1 VITLTYQY
9 KLKPT
14 KRQIMEIDHY
24 LDVCKNVFN
33 YALKER
39 KDWLNSRKSL
49 ADRCSLSK
57 EYIIPVDTPY
67 PSYNHQAKA
76 LTQAKKNN
84 ERLKSVNAQV
94 LQQTL
99 KQLDR
104 AFSDIKAKG
113 FGFPR
118 FKKKMRSF
126 VFPAM
131 LKNCLGDNKVKLPK
145 FGWVKIRQSRPY
157 PTGFEPKQ
165 TRIVKKASGYYLMII
180 FQSEEIIPEHS
191 VGKRSIGLDAGI
203 ESFIATSQNELIKA
217 PKFLRDNLRKLKLLQ
232 RRLKNKIKGSN
243 SWLRIQNRIAKLHE
257 KIADTRKDWHFKLA
271 HKICDLTDNIFVED
285 INFKSWSRGI
295 IRKVSL
301 DSGIGQ
307 FINEILPFVCGQRG
321 KFYLK
326 VDKDYT
332 SQECPKCG
340 SLTGKK
346 KLSERIHKCDTCG
359 YNAHRDVAAAE
370 VIENRGKVAVGH
382 TVQEKA
388 SGVGLAGCNCES
400 SCTSSEAVILESPAL
415 TDARRLAVGVSR
427 VFSR

>member
-14 KRQIMEIDHY
+14 KTQVQEIDHF
-24 LDVCKNVFN
+24 LDVCKSVFN

-39 KDWLNSRKSL
+39 KDWFNSRKSL
-49 ADRCSLSK
+49 ADRCSLIK
-57 EYIIPVDTPY
+57 EYIIPADVPY
-67 PSYNHQAKA
+67 PGYNNQAKA
-76 LTQAKKNN
+76 LTQAKKTI
-84 ERLKSVNAQV
+84 RSTKLLHFQV

-104 AFSDIKAKG
+104 AFTDMKAKG
-113 FGFPR
+113 HGFPR

-131 LKNCLGDNKVKLPK
+131 LKNCLGDNKMKLPK
-145 FGWVKIRQSRPY
+145 LGWVKIIQSRPY

-165 TRIVKKASGYYLMII
+165 ARIVKKASGYYLMIT
-180 FQSEEIIPEHS
+180 FQSEENIPETP
-191 VGKRSIGLDAGI
+191 VGKKSIGLDAGI

-243 SWLRIQNRIAKLHE
+243 SWLKLQNRIAKQEE
-257 KIADTRKDWHFKLA
+257 KIANTRKDWHFKLA
-271 HKICDLTDNIFVED
+271 HRICDQTDNVFVED
-285 INFKSWSRGI
+285 INFKAWSRGI
-295 IRKVSL
+295 VRKASL

-307 FINEILPFVCGQRG
+307 FINEILPFVCGQLG

-340 SLTGKK
+340 HKTGKK
-346 KLSERIHKCDTCG
+346 QLSERVHKCQHCG
-359 YNAHRDVAAAE
+359 YEQHRDVAAAE
-370 VIENRGKVAVGH
+370 VIENRGKTAVGH
-382 TVQEKA
+382 TVEEKA
-388 SGVGLAGCNCES
+388 CGVGLAGYSCENGS
-400 SCTSSEAVILESPAL
+400 TSSEAVIHESP
-415 TDARRLAVGVSR
+415 VIPQG
-427 VFSR
+427 